1 MTYIQNEIV
10 EINRNP
16 AVDLIHSVRLASGEV
31 IGCGQ
36 VVNASGPR
44 AAKTAAM
51 AGIDIPV
58 EPRKRFPWIFLAAK
72 PLDKELPLTI
82 DPSGVH
88 VREIGGGTYQ
98 CGGHS
103 DFDPA
108 VDFDDFDM
116 AFTL

>member
-16 AVDLIHSVRLASGEV
+16 AVDLIHSVRFASGEV

-58 EPRKRFPWIFLAAK
+58 EPRKRF
-72 PLDKELPLTI
+72 
-82 DPSGVH
+82 S
-88 VREIGGGTYQ
+88 
-98 CGGHS
+98 
-103 DFDPA
+103 
-108 VDFDDFDM
+108 
-116 AFTL
+116 